1 MLRSH
6 MILAALLTATTA
18 AHAADPAPEI
28 RRAVASPQATG
39 VVHTLR
45 TIPEACARLEGQFT
59 RDAAVPY
66 KFAAV
71 RTSERCAPRAKLVDG
86 ANAKASVANGWLLND
101 VIRVPEAAC
110 PSRQAVV
117 RVWRKDIK
125 VAPPKLDAQ
134 GRSRIYL
141 KDSMDAARAGDL
153 KPIPVFAAAMTL
165 EGLACK

>member
-71 RTSERCAPRAKLVDG
+71 RTSERCSPRAKLVDG

-153 KPIPVFAAAMTL
+153 KPIPVFAAVMTL
-165 EGLACK
+165 EGLGCK

>member
-153 KPIPVFAAAMTL
+153 KPIPVFAAVMTL
-165 EGLACK
+165 EGLGCK